1 MFNIKNIFYFS
12 ITLIYF
18 NISLSLA
25 KNIKDIN
32 SFLNLKNTYLND
44 YEYIQNNN
52 IKLITLNIVEE
63 AHEVPIVIKLPK
75 KLVNTKQ
82 IAVLI
87 DKNPIQLAS
96 KVFPYKKIKTLGLNI
111 RLEQDSLIRVAVL
124 DENNI
129 WNVNS
134 KNILVSSPGGC
145 SLPSCNPEKEI
156 CEIKETGIMKF
167 SKYKRTSGDW
177 RFKVAINHP
186 MDTGLVT
193 NTKTGKIIPEYFINK
208 IIFEDTDKKKIA
220 VAETYGALSANPI
233 ILMDFYKDYRLS
245 NVIAYDTKGNV
256 FELNKK

>member
-1 MFNIKNIFYFS
+1 
-12 ITLIYF
+12 
-18 NISLSLA
+18 
-25 KNIKDIN
+25 
-32 SFLNLKNTYLND
+32 
-44 YEYIQNNN
+44 
-52 IKLITLNIVEE
+52 
-63 AHEVPIVIKLPK
+63 
-75 KLVNTKQ
+75 
-82 IAVLI
+82 
-87 DKNPIQLAS
+87 
-96 KVFPYKKIKTLGLNI
+96 
-111 RLEQDSLIRVAVL
+111 
-124 DENNI
+124 
-129 WNVNS
+129 
-134 KNILVSSPGGC
+134 
-145 SLPSCNPEKEI
+145 
-156 CEIKETGIMKF
+156 MKF